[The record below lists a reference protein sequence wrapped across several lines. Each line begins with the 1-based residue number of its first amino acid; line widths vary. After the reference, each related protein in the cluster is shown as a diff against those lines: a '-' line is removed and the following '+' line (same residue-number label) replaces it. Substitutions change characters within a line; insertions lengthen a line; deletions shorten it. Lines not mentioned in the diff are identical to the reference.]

1 MQQYFIDK
9 FLKEGDL
16 IELDEEIVH
25 HIRKVLRKNDGY
37 KIRLV
42 SKDNQLYIASIEKGL
57 ALIEK
62 AIEEK
67 RELDHK
73 LVLAMAL
80 IKHDRFEWA
89 IQKATELGATTII
102 PMISERVVIK
112 DDSEQKRLTRYRK
125 IVKEAA
131 EQSLRLKVPDITD
144 FMTLEEIS
152 LLDYPRKIIAYEKE
166 ERNKSTGDNADTLV
180 LIGPEG
186 GFSAAEFDVLKERGF
201 VSISLGRRVL
211 RAETAACAAL
221 TILGRGME

>member
-112 DDSEQKRLTRYRK
+112 DDSEQKSCFHRH
-125 IVKEAA
+125 
-131 EQSLRLKVPDITD
+131 
-144 FMTLEEIS
+144 F
-152 LLDYPRKIIAYEKE
+152 
-166 ERNKSTGDNADTLV
+166 
-180 LIGPEG
+180 
-186 GFSAAEFDVLKERGF
+186 
-201 VSISLGRRVL
+201 
-211 RAETAACAAL
+211 
-221 TILGRGME
+221 